1 MQNILITGGTG
12 LVGNRLTEMLVD
24 RGYTVTILSRTKN
37 LTSNNSS
44 IKYAFWNIEEQYIDP
59 IAMANAGAIINL
71 AGAGVADK
79 RWTAERKKE
88 IVDSRVNAGR
98 LLVNTLQKQP
108 NNITTI
114 VSASAIGWYGPQPQ
128 NVEKYQEDQPPN
140 TDFLGETCKLW
151 EQSVHP
157 LLLTKKRL
165 VKLRIG
171 IVLSKNGGALK
182 EFLKPIKFGIA
193 AILGSGKQQISW
205 IHIDDLCRMFI
216 AALENENMSGAYNAV
231 APEITTNSK
240 LTTYLAKKLR
250 GSFFIPIYVP
260 KFILKI
266 VVGEM
271 SVEVLKSSNIS
282 CQKIH
287 DTGFQFLFPSIKIA
301 IDNIFKNN
309 TSAKNN

>member
-12 LVGNRLTEMLVD
+12 LVGNRLTEMLIAK
-24 RGYTVTILSRTKN
+24 GYTITILSRSKD
-37 LTSNNSS
+37 LVSNNSS
-44 IKYAFWNIEEQYIDP
+44 IKYAYWNIDEQYID
-59 IAMANAGAIINL
+59 ANAIATASAIINL

-79 RWTAERKKE
+79 RWTPQRKKE

-98 LLVNTLQKQP
+98 LLVNALQKLP
-108 NNITTI
+108 NNITTV
-114 VSASAIGWYGPQPQ
+114 VSASAIGWYAPQQNNGP
-128 NVEKYQEDQPPN
+128 KYQENQPSN
-140 TDFLGETCKLW
+140 TDFLGETCKQW

-157 LLLTKKRL
+157 ISLTKKRL

-216 AALENENMSGAYNAV
+216 AALENENLNGVYNAV
-231 APEITTNSK
+231 APEVTTNSK
-240 LTTYLAKKLR
+240 LTLCLAKKLR

-260 KFILKI
+260 KFILKL

-287 DTGFQFLFPSIKIA
+287 DTGFQFLFPSVQNVVENLLK
-301 IDNIFKNN
+301 K
-309 TSAKNN
+309 

>member
-12 LVGNRLTEMLVD
+12 LIGNRLTEMLID
-24 RGYTVTILSRTKN
+24 KGYTVTILSRSKN
-37 LTSNNSS
+37 LVSNNSS
-44 IKYAFWNIEEQYIDP
+44 IKYAYWNIDEQYIDDNA
-59 IAMANAGAIINL
+59 IATADAIINL

-79 RWTAERKKE
+79 RWTPERKKE

-98 LLVNTLQKQP
+98 LLVNALQKQP
-108 NNITTI
+108 NNINTI
-114 VSASAIGWYGPQPQ
+114 VSASAIGWYAPQQ
-128 NVEKYQEDQPPN
+128 NNAPKYQENQQAN
-140 TDFLGETCKLW
+140 TDFLGETCKQW

-157 LLLTKKRL
+157 ISLTKKRL

-182 EFLKPIKFGIA
+182 EFVKPIKFGIA
-193 AILGSGKQQISW
+193 AILGNGKQHISW

-216 AALENENMSGAYNAV
+216 AALENENMNGVYNAV
-231 APEITTNSK
+231 APEVTTNSK
-240 LTTYLAKKLR
+240 LTLCLAKKLR
-250 GSFFIPIYVP
+250 ASFYVPIYVP

-287 DTGFQFLFPSIKIA
+287 DTGFQFLFPSVKTA
-301 IDNIFKNN
+301 INDIFK
-309 TSAKNN
+309 K

>member
-1 MQNILITGGTG
+1 MQNILITGGSG
-12 LVGNRLTEMLVD
+12 LVGNRLTEMLIAK
-24 RGYTVTILSRTKN
+24 GYSITILSRSKD
-37 LTSNNSS
+37 LVSNNSS
-44 IKYAFWNIEEQYIDP
+44 VKYAYWNIDEQYIDAN
-59 IAMANAGAIINL
+59 AMATASAIINL
-71 AGAGVADK
+71 AGAGVADI
-79 RWTAERKKE
+79 RWTPQRKKE

-98 LLVNTLQKQP
+98 LLVNALQKLP
-108 NNITTI
+108 NNITTV
-114 VSASAIGWYGPQPQ
+114 VSASAIGWYAPQQ
-128 NVEKYQEDQPPN
+128 NNVPKYQENQPSN
-140 TDFLGETCKLW
+140 TDFLGETCKQW

-157 LLLTKKRL
+157 ISLTKKRL

-216 AALENENMSGAYNAV
+216 AAIENENLNGVYNAV
-231 APEITTNSK
+231 APEVTTNSK
-240 LTTYLAKKLR
+240 LTLCLAKKLR

-260 KFILKI
+260 KFILKL

-287 DTGFQFLFPSIKIA
+287 DTGFQFLFPSVQNA
-301 IDNIFKNN
+301 INDILK
-309 TSAKNN
+309 K

>member
-12 LVGNRLTEMLVD
+12 LVGNRLTEMLIAK
-24 RGYTVTILSRTKN
+24 GYTITILSRSKD
-37 LTSNNSS
+37 LVSNNSS
-44 IKYAFWNIEEQYIDP
+44 IKYAYWNIDEQYID
-59 IAMANAGAIINL
+59 ANAIATASAIINL

-79 RWTAERKKE
+79 RWTPQRKKE

-98 LLVNTLQKQP
+98 LLVNALQKLP
-108 NNITTI
+108 NNITTV
-114 VSASAIGWYGPQPQ
+114 VSASAIGWYAPQQ
-128 NVEKYQEDQPPN
+128 NNVPKYQENQPSN
-140 TDFLGETCKLW
+140 TDFLGETCKQW

-157 LLLTKKRL
+157 ISLTKKRL

-216 AALENENMSGAYNAV
+216 AALENENLNGVYNAV
-231 APEITTNSK
+231 APEVTTNSK
-240 LTTYLAKKLR
+240 LTLCLAKKLR

-260 KFILKI
+260 KFILKL

-287 DTGFQFLFPSIKIA
+287 DTGFQFLFPSVQNVVENLLK
-301 IDNIFKNN
+301 K
-309 TSAKNN
+309 